1 MDDNIPPN
9 WNFFGTV
16 ERLIKATEALIDE
29 RPGKTGDDQDL
40 VRNMVMRLTV
50 IMEDSAGYLAQEE
63 QSRRTLLEN
72 RLNSIR
78 ARLSPDYVMRPEA
91 GRERVALGHNVRRLG
106 RAPL

>member
-1 MDDNIPPN
+1 MDQNTPPN

-29 RPGKTGDDQDL
+29 RPEKTGDDQDL

-63 QSRRTLLEN
+63 QGRRTLLEN

-78 ARLSPDYVMRPEA
+78 SRLSPDHMIRPEA
-91 GRERVALGHNVRRLG
+91 GRERNTTGHNVRQLG
-106 RAPL
+106 RVTH

>member
-1 MDDNIPPN
+1 MDNNTPPN

-29 RPGKTGDDQDL
+29 RPGKTADDQDL

-63 QSRRTLLEN
+63 QGRRTQLES

-78 ARLSPDYVMRPEA
+78 ARLSPDYSIRQET
-91 GRERVALGHNVRRLG
+91 GREQAAMGHTVRRLG

>member
-1 MDDNIPPN
+1 MDYEAPPN

-16 ERLIKATEALIDE
+16 ERLIKATETLIEE
-29 RPGKTGDDQDL
+29 RPEKSGDDQDL

-63 QSRRTLLEN
+63 QGRRVLLEK

-78 ARLSPDYVMRPEA
+78 ARLSSDYRKHPVS
-91 GRERVALGHNVRRLG
+91 GHNVQRLK
-106 RAPL
+106 PLPH

>member
-1 MDDNIPPN
+1 MDYNTPPN

-16 ERLIKATEALIDE
+16 ERLIKATEALIE
-29 RPGKTGDDQDL
+29 EQPEKTGDDLDL
-40 VRNMVMRLTV
+40 VQNMVMRLTV

-63 QSRRTLLEN
+63 QGRRTLLEN

-78 ARLSPDYVMRPEA
+78 ARLSPDYTIRQKA

-106 RAPL
+106 RLPL

>member
-1 MDDNIPPN
+1 MDQDTPPN

-29 RPGKTGDDQDL
+29 RPEKSGDDQDL

-63 QSRRTLLEN
+63 QGRRTLLEN

-78 ARLSPDYVMRPEA
+78 ARLSPEHMVRPEV
-91 GRERVALGHNVRRLG
+91 GRERPATGHNVRRLG
-106 RAPL
+106 RLTL

>member
-63 QSRRTLLEN
+63 QSRRTLLE
-72 RLNSIR
+72 LNQGQAI
-78 ARLSPDYVMRPEA
+78 A
-91 GRERVALGHNVRRLG
+91 
-106 RAPL
+106 

>member
-40 VRNMVMRLTV
+40 VRNMVMRL
-50 IMEDSAGYLAQEE
+50 
-63 QSRRTLLEN
+63 
-72 RLNSIR
+72 
-78 ARLSPDYVMRPEA
+78 
-91 GRERVALGHNVRRLG
+91 G

>member
-1 MDDNIPPN
+1 MDDITPPN

-29 RPGKTGDDQDL
+29 RPGKSGNDQDL

-50 IMEDSAGYLAQEE
+50 IMEDSAGYLAKEE
-63 QSRRTLLEN
+63 QGRRALLEN

-78 ARLSPDYVMRPEA
+78 ARLSPDYMIRPEA
-91 GRERVALGHNVRRLG
+91 RRERVPLGHNVRRLG
-106 RAPL
+106 PAPL

>member
-1 MDDNIPPN
+1 MDQSTPPN

-29 RPGKTGDDQDL
+29 RPEKSENDQDL

-63 QSRRTLLEN
+63 SGQRTLLEN

-78 ARLSPDYVMRPEA
+78 AKLSPDYRIRRET
-91 GRERVALGHNVRRLG
+91 GRERAPLGHNVRRLG
-106 RAPL
+106 SIRL